1 MNLVDAINKVAEHI
15 ALFSSS
21 EYWDAG
27 KLEHCLKAMNMLLAA
42 QSSGGQS
49 PQAPNSPMDA
59 IVRAAIN
66 VDAHWRE
73 FGPEHGFGE
82 VMDQLY
88 AVLQQRHQ

>member
-1 MNLVDAINKVAEHI
+1 MRQKHV
-15 ALFSSS
+15 
-21 EYWDAG
+21 Y
-27 KLEHCLKAMNMLLAA
+27 
-42 QSSGGQS
+42 
-49 PQAPNSPMDA
+49 NSPMDA

-73 FGPEHGFGE
+73 FGPDHGFGE